1 MVFGITVALWAAP
14 FVWAIT
20 CIIRLNHFSRFM
32 NKEIDR
38 VVDARVRAGYVAR
51 VSGNLEPWPDVKACY
66 DNLKW
71 YNPFDFNFKRMM
83 VYDNSH

>member
-1 MVFGITVALWAAP
+1 MVYIIISAVWAAL
-14 FVWAIT
+14 FVWAI
-20 CIIRLNHFSRFM
+20 ISFIRLNQFGRFM
-32 NKEIDR
+32 DREIDR
-38 VVDARVRAGYVAR
+38 VFEARVRAGYVAR

-83 VYDNSH
+83 VYDYSR